1 MMRSL
6 RQRLLVVSGAL
17 AGLTVVVLVAS
28 LLYLNFADLS
38 VYRGTAEKAL
48 SELLGR
54 ELSIAGPFEP
64 EFGLRSSLVAGDIKL
79 ANPGWCSDPTMVHI
93 DHFSITV
100 DLWSLVSGP
109 VVLHELEV
117 RGVRVLLE
125 TDSDGRSNWEFET
138 TDAEETEADEV
149 LAIVLEHAGIE
160 EFVVEYRDPSREGPL
175 ELSLA
180 RVEIRT
186 AEGDMLD
193 LAIDGRINRAPL
205 TLSGQVG
212 PLSGLLEGED
222 VEVELAGNAGGANL
236 AVLARVADLATLA
249 GTTATVEVR
258 GSDLYAVTEAFDLPS
273 VGEGPFR
280 LTTNVAPSLRSFEFS
295 LDADFGGVTF
305 DADGVVDSLVE
316 PAALDLTVAA
326 SGPDLAAVGALAGV
340 GDLPDD
346 AFSVSGRV
354 HWEGF
359 PITFEEVSVNIGQNT
374 ASLDGVLGAL
384 PQMLETDFRFRA
396 AGPDL
401 SAFRGVAGVDLPPG
415 RFSAEGHLIRV
426 ENGVGVNSVVA
437 RVGET
442 MLEMRG
448 FVGDPP
454 ELAGTK
460 LRVDVAGSD
469 LSDFEGLAGVDLP
482 AEPFEVRGSFEY
494 ADEGLA
500 LDSGEFRVGQN
511 SVRAN
516 GTVRV
521 VDGFA
526 GTNVLLHMEGPD
538 LSQAG
543 LLAGQTGLPGDP
555 FRVDGRVRVLEDGY
569 ALDTVTAQLAD
580 VVVNAEGRVGPL
592 PELVGTDLRLDVR
605 GPDLSWVGLLVGRQ
619 DLPADPFRVTAGVQV
634 LDDGYRLQAVDA
646 LFGDVAVKVDGR
658 VGPPPELE
666 GTKLSVDV
674 RAGRLSA
681 LGAYVDRPLPDEPFA
696 VSGNVRVEGDEY
708 WLDRVVVELGA
719 TRIDVDGAV
728 VPSSGLVGTRIEL
741 AVAGPD
747 LASFGRLVSESG
759 FGEPPDLPTASF
771 SVEGGLEI
779 DDAGYVLRALEVKL
793 GRGEASL
800 DGRIGEP
807 PAFGGTDLTVDA
819 RGPDVSPYGALA
831 GLALPAEPFRA
842 RGRVELLES
851 GARFHGVSAEF
862 GAYHADVNGTVGEPP
877 KFIGTQLDVRAS
889 GPSFALIGDLADRPG
904 LPDEAFELSGHFEG
918 TPEQFTMRDFT
929 ARLGANDLRGSLQVD
944 LREKPAIVGKFH
956 SDQLDLSAFLGGNED
971 EQEQTEEKASAEEA
985 EEVAELLIPDEPLD
999 LEVLQSVNANVSVT
1013 VGDLVLFP
1021 LRVSDIR
1028 LGVRLLDGS
1037 LHVDPFSATE
1047 ETGGTIEG
1055 DFALEPA
1062 GEDYRVQ
1069 ARLLVEGFKVDLT
1082 KAEDDWSEWAPLA
1095 IDLDFG
1101 GTGRSPHTIAGNA
1114 SGRLQVFVGEGMM
1127 DNTLLDLLVAGVF
1140 RELIGVLNPFA
1151 KRDKLTKIDCV
1162 VFAANL
1168 EEGAAWLE
1176 PVVLRTNKMVMTGH
1190 GEIDL
1195 ATEDLDIVW
1204 VTKPRKG
1211 IGLSA
1216 SALTNPFIGLGGT
1229 LAAPRIQSKGVEGAA
1244 KGSLSILTL
1253 GVWDRITSEGKVC
1266 KKALKQIEKQERKRS
1281 MNQVEGSAQP

>member
-1 MMRSL
+1 MKRSL
-6 RQRLLVVSGAL
+6 RRRLLVATGAFV
-17 AGLTVVVLVAS
+17 GLTVVGLVAA

-38 VYRGTAEKAL
+38 VYRGTAEDAL
-48 SELLGR
+48 SDLLGR

-79 ANPGWCSDPTMVHI
+79 ANPGWCSDPTMVHV
-93 DHFSITV
+93 DHFAITV

-109 VVLHELEV
+109 VVVHDLEV

-125 TDSDGRSNWEFET
+125 TDSDGRSNWE
-138 TDAEETEADEV
+138 DAEDTEADEV
-149 LAIVLEHAGIE
+149 LAIVLEHVGIE
-160 EFVVEYRDPSREGPL
+160 EFVVEYRDPSRDAPL

-180 RVEIRT
+180 RVKIGA

-193 LAIDGRINRAPL
+193 LAIDGRINRAPFR
-205 TLSGQVG
+205 LSGQVG
-212 PLSGLLEGED
+212 PLNGLLEGED

-236 AVLARVADLATLA
+236 SVLGRIADLTTLA
-249 GTTATVEVR
+249 GTTANVEVR
-258 GSDLYAVTEAFDLPS
+258 GSDLHAVTEGFDLPS

-280 LTTNVAPSLRSFEFS
+280 LTASVAPSARSFDLS
-295 LDADFGGVTF
+295 LDADFGGVTI

-326 SGPDLAAVGALAGV
+326 SGPDLAAVGALAGI

-359 PITFEEVSVNIGQNT
+359 PIRFEEVNVDIGQNT

-401 SAFRGVAGVDLPPG
+401 SAFHGVAGVNLPQG
-415 RFSAEGHLIRV
+415 RFLAEGHLIRV

-454 ELAGTK
+454 EFAGTK
-460 LRVDVAGSD
+460 LGLEVAGPD

-482 AEPFEVRGSFEY
+482 AEPFEVRGGVEY

-511 SVRAN
+511 SGRAS

-521 VDGFA
+521 TDGFA
-526 GTNVLLHMEGPD
+526 GTNIRLHVEGPD

-543 LLAGQTGLPGDP
+543 LLVGQTGLPADP

-580 VVVNAEGRVGPL
+580 LVVNAEGRVGPL
-592 PELVGTDLRLDVR
+592 PELGGTDLRLDVR
-605 GPDLSWVGLLVGRQ
+605 GPDLSWVGQLVGHQ

-634 LDDGYRLQAVDA
+634 LDDGYRLRAVDA
-646 LFGDVAVKVDGR
+646 LLGDVAVKVDGT
-658 VGPPPELE
+658 VGSPPELE

-674 RAGRLSA
+674 RGGRLSA
-681 LGAYVDRPLPDEPFA
+681 LGAFVDRPLPDEPFV
-696 VSGNVRVEGDEY
+696 VSGNVRVEGDQY
-708 WLDRVVVELGA
+708 WLDGVVVELGTVRVA
-719 TRIDVDGAV
+719 VDGAV
-728 VPSSGLVGTRIEL
+728 VPSDGLVGTRIEL

-747 LASFGRLVSESG
+747 LSSIGRLVSESG
-759 FGEPPDLPTASF
+759 FGEQPDLPTASF

-779 DDAGYVLRALEVKL
+779 DDAGYVLRAVEVKL

-807 PAFGGTDLTVDA
+807 PAFEGTDLTVDA

-831 GLALPAEPFRA
+831 GLTLPPEPFRA

-851 GARFHGVSAEF
+851 GARFHEVSAGF
-862 GAYHADVNGTVGEPP
+862 GAYHAYVNGTAGEPP
-877 KFIGTQLDVRAS
+877 EFVGTQLDVRAS
-889 GPSFALIGDLADRPG
+889 GPDLALIGDLADRPG

-918 TPEQFTMRDFT
+918 TPEQFTMSDFSGK
-929 ARLGANDLRGSLQVD
+929 LGANDLRGSLQVD
-944 LREKPAIVGKFH
+944 LREKPAIVGEFH
-956 SDQLDLSAFLGGNED
+956 SDQLDLSALLAGNED
-971 EQEQTEEKASAEEA
+971 EPEQTDEEASAEEP
-985 EEVAELLIPDEPLD
+985 EEVVELLIPDEPLD
-999 LEVLQSVNANVSVT
+999 LEVLQSVNANVNVSIR
-1013 VGDLVLFP
+1013 DLVISP
-1021 LRVSDIR
+1021 LRVSDFR
-1028 LGVRLLDGS
+1028 LGVDLLDGS
-1037 LHVDPFSATE
+1037 LHIDPFSGTE
-1047 ETGGTIEG
+1047 ETGGTIAG
-1055 DFALEPA
+1055 GFALEPV

-1082 KAEDDWSEWAPLA
+1082 KAEDDWSEWPPLA
-1095 IDLDFG
+1095 IDLDLG
-1101 GTGRSPHTIAGNA
+1101 GTGRTPHTIAGST
-1114 SGRLQVFVGEGMM
+1114 SGRLQAFVGKGMM
-1127 DNTLLDLLVAGVF
+1127 DNSLLDLLVAGIF

-1168 EEGAAWLE
+1168 EEGAVWLE
-1176 PVVLRTNKMVMTGH
+1176 PVVMRTDKMVMIGH

-1195 ATEDLDIVW
+1195 ATEALDVVW

-1216 SALTNPFIGLGGT
+1216 SAVTNPFIGLGGT

-1253 GVWDRITSEGKVC
+1253 GVWDRITAEGKAC
-1266 KKALKQIEKQERKRS
+1266 KKALKRIKKQERERS
-1281 MNQVEGSAQP
+1281 MNQAEGSAQP